1 MTTKTQANGRP
12 SSPRKFFARLYG
24 HLESKGDVERPVR
37 SPDANPCCSA
47 EERVS
52 EVELEK
58 SPRRTPEVPNHRW
71 LPDASDTRKTDD
83 ADVGAAGEK
92 GPQGQE
98 RRPEGSVQGVL
109 PFLQGPLLFPATGP
123 HLQLSHLTHL
133 SYFPHIGGA
142 SSHPRV
148 TVPPLAESH
157 FHGFSAFHTSPWVS
171 STFYQLSRFNVS
183 VARRRRKE
191 GRPRRQRTTFSGEQT
206 LRLEVEYRRGEYI
219 SRGRRFELAA
229 SLQLTETQIKIWF
242 QNRRAKDKR
251 IEKAQLDQQ
260 YRNFAM
266 SSGLV
271 NFPSYA
277 GATLCSLCV
286 YKDAAADGTDKHT
299 CSGLTD
305 SALVQGGQLQRPI
318 SSGNSTSSN
327 SSETSE
333 NQHFAVSALQ

>member
-24 HLESKGDVERPVR
+24 HLEPKGDGEMPKTCSPRPAR
-37 SPDANPCCSA
+37 SPDAKPCCS
-47 EERVS
+47 S
-52 EVELEK
+52 EVELEE

-71 LPDASDTRKTDD
+71 LPGAGDTRKTND
-83 ADVGAAGEK
+83 ADAGAAGGK
-92 GPQGQE
+92 SLHGQE
-98 RRPEGSVQGVL
+98 RRPEGSVQGAL
-109 PFLQGPLLFPATGP
+109 PFLHGPLLFPATGP
-123 HLQLSHLTHL
+123 HLQLSHLSHL

-142 SSHPRV
+142 PSHPRV
-148 TVPPLAESH
+148 AVPTLAESH
-157 FHGFSAFHTSPWVS
+157 FQGFSAF
-171 STFYQLSRFNVS
+171 L
-183 VARRRRKE
+183 ARRRRKE

-266 SSGLV
+266 SNGLV
-271 NFPSYA
+271 NFPSYN
-277 GATLCSLCV
+277 GATLCSLCI
-286 YKDAAADGTDKHT
+286 YKDAAADGTDKHI

-305 SALVQGGQLQRPI
+305 SGLVQGGQLQRPI

-333 NQHFAVSALQ
+333 NQHIAMSPLQ